1 MRGMMRTAGAVLAA
15 LAMSACAGNTA
26 GEGGG
31 GGEQV
36 QVVVQN
42 DGTIPT
48 QVRVYLVPAGGAEVL
63 AGSMSTLGTETLTVS
78 APVVQGTYFLR
89 AEGGTGYRL
98 NSPRIQ
104 LRPGDTVVWEM
115 RRNLV
120 RIR

>member
-1 MRGMMRTAGAVLAA
+1 MMRTAGAVLAA
-15 LAMSACAGNTA
+15 LVMTACAGNRG

-31 GGEQV
+31 GGQQV

-120 RIR
+120 RVR

>member
-1 MRGMMRTAGAVLAA
+1 MRGMMRTAGALLAA
-15 LAMSACAGNTA
+15 LVLSACAGNRG

-31 GGEQV
+31 GGQLRL
-36 QVVVQN
+36 VVQN

-48 QVRVYLVPAGGAEVL
+48 QVRVYLVPTGGGEVL

-78 APVVQGTYFLR
+78 APVVQGTYYLR

-120 RIR
+120 RVR